1 MKKCEICG
9 FEHET
14 PLCLRCET
22 KKFKEEYLKQRSE
35 PMPNLLTQAKNLG
48 KAVIKHVANGMQ
60 TAPKHVVD
68 SRLKICSS
76 CQYLNEDRCS
86 KCGCFVEMKA
96 SITRI
101 NLSKR
106 NTRANCLGVTC
117 SWNCKFNIISRW
129 ALSCTC

>member
-1 MKKCEICG
+1 
-9 FEHET
+9 
-14 PLCLRCET
+14 
-22 KKFKEEYLKQRSE
+22 
-35 PMPNLLTQAKNLG
+35 MPNLLTQAKNLG

-96 SITRI
+96 SWAAEECPIY
-101 NLSKR
+101 K
-106 NTRANCLGVTC
+106 
-117 SWNCKFNIISRW
+117 WDQYISTKGKCGGCGRK
-129 ALSCTC
+129 